1 MNWLLLFTSIFFLS
15 CSTSSTEFL
24 ESVPTIVLREGET
37 RGVDLSKFKKDPT
50 VVLHV
55 LQTNLLDLRFISESD
70 SLYLTPTPDTP
81 ALTSIRV
88 MANDVPND
96 ILVHTRPMVKHT
108 FLFHPDSPANKIIVM
123 GGFND
128 WSRTALPLKDENNDG
143 VFECTVFLKPERH
156 EYKFV
161 VDGRE
166 LIDPDNP
173 VFISNNIG
181 GWNSILD
188 LSSHKKT
195 PAGQWVKSTQN
206 RNRLHF
212 DFIPPK
218 DEALPVDV
226 NVYFNNQLLHPDAFD
241 PKPDGSVMVNCSKYS
256 NGLLRITGM
265 DSNGR
270 AILENHTI
278 LKNGKP
284 IHPDTDPGD
293 WHFSVL
299 YNLMV
304 DRFLDGDPSNTQKAP
319 DEDVHPL
326 ANFIGGDLAGIIQ
339 KLEEGYFTNL
349 GVSAIW
355 ISPLQLQPKN
365 AYTEWIPPNRKF
377 TGYHGYWPIA
387 PRTIDPR
394 YGTEEELKKLVDLA
408 HQQGFKIILD
418 FVSNHV
424 HEEHPYFKEHRDW
437 FGNVTTDKGE
447 MNIRNWSEETR
458 LTTWFDEFI
467 PSFDY
472 VAAPA
477 AEKQVVEDA
486 CWWLETYDLDGFR
499 QDAVKHVPHSF
510 WKSLTAEMKKRVP
523 HKKLYQIGESFGS
536 DDLILDYVNPGE
548 LDAQFNFSIYFNAR
562 NPFVADKADFTFL
575 STLLSENI
583 KTYQPINL
591 MGNIT
596 SSHDQL
602 RFIGLADGQ
611 VAFSDNG
618 TERTFFDPPQ
628 AVQSLNSYKKLAS
641 FHAFNLSIPGV
652 PVLYYGEEIGLMG
665 SGDPGNRRPMRFDDE
680 ITDVEKTLKEEF
692 ATLNKLRSTYP
703 SLSVGDYRLVYVD
716 GPVFIYEKYYFDEVI
731 LVAFNH
737 SEEIKTIN
745 LDTQPGFGWES
756 LYSEMNI
763 NVTEAHLTLICPP
776 YSYGFIKQ
784 TP

>member
-1 MNWLLLFTSIFFLS
+1 METRSLDLLFL
-15 CSTSSTEFL
+15 
-24 ESVPTIVLREGET
+24 P
-37 RGVDLSKFKKDPT
+37 
-50 VVLHV
+50 
-55 LQTNLLDLRFISESD
+55 ESD
-70 SLYLTPTPDTP
+70 SLYLTPTSDTP
-81 ALTSIRV
+81 VLTSFRIL
-88 MANDVPND
+88 ADDVPND

-108 FLFHPDSPANKIIVM
+108 FSFKPKSPKNKIIVM

-128 WSRTALPLKDENNDG
+128 WSRSALPLHDENKDG
-143 VFECTVFLKPERH
+143 VFERTVFLKPERH

-161 VDGRE
+161 VDGQE
-166 LIDPDNP
+166 IIDPDNP

-195 PAGQWVKSTQN
+195 PAGQWVKSTRN
-206 RNRLHF
+206 RNRLYF
-212 DFIPPK
+212 DFIPPQ
-218 DEALPVDV
+218 DGALPVDV
-226 NVYFNNQLLHPDAFD
+226 NVFFNNQDLHPDAFD
-241 PKPDGSVMVNCSKYS
+241 PKPDGSLMVNCSKY
-256 NGLLRITGM
+256 NDGLLRITGT

-270 AILENHTI
+270 VILENHTI
-278 LKNGKP
+278 LNNGKP
-284 IHPDTDPGD
+284 IHPETDPGD

-319 DEDVHPL
+319 DEGVHPL
-326 ANFIGGDLAGIIQ
+326 ANFVGGDLTGIIH
-339 KLEEGYFTNL
+339 KLEDGYFSDL

-355 ISPLQLQPKN
+355 ISPLQLQPKD

-387 PRTIDPR
+387 PRTLDPR
-394 YGTEEELKKLVDLA
+394 YGTSDALKQLVDLA
-408 HQQGFKIILD
+408 HKLGIKVVLD

-437 FGNVTTDKGE
+437 FGNVTTEKGE

-472 VAAPA
+472 AAAPEA
-477 AEKQVVEDA
+477 VKQVVEDA
-486 CWWLETYDLDGFR
+486 CWWLETYNLDGFR

-510 WKSLTAEMKKRVP
+510 WKTLTYEMKKRFP
-523 HKKLYQIGESFGS
+523 DKKLYQIGESFGS

-562 NPFVADKADFTFL
+562 NPFVSDEADFGFL
-575 STLLSENI
+575 ANLLTENI
-583 KTYQPINL
+583 KTYQPVNL

-602 RFIGLADGQ
+602 RFIGIADGQ

-618 TERTFFDPPQ
+618 TERTYFDPPKP
-628 AVQSLNSYKKLAS
+628 VRSLNSYKKLAA

-665 SGDPGNRRPMRFDDE
+665 SGDPGNRRPMRFDAELTDAE
-680 ITDVEKTLKEEF
+680 IDLKEQF
-692 ATLNKLRSTYP
+692 AVLNKLRGKYP
-703 SLSVGDYRLVYVD
+703 SLSVGDHRLVRVD
-716 GPVFIYEKYYFDEVI
+716 GPILIFEKHYFDEVI

-737 SEEIKTIN
+737 STESKTIT
-745 LDTQPGFGWES
+745 LDLQSDSGWES
-756 LYSEMNI
+756 LHSEMKI
-763 NVTEAHLTLICPP
+763 DVTGNQIKLTCPP
-776 YSYGFIKQ
+776 YSYGLFKRVK
-784 TP
+784 